1 MKETF
6 TRIWFTLYQEGRRIK
21 VRLADMTTSEYIFR
35 DSQGQRYVIPKIK
48 ISEFISYKYLNNE
61 NLLSLIDIL
70 NTGDTIVDVENV
82 IQNYKKRYSYSIIN
96 GYYIRSFNTQ
106 SEVQGYFW
114 AFLMKK
120 KQTFSKYNKVNKR
133 YKINRN
139 LLITSLA
146 MLKHRFYSNSTL
158 F

>member
-96 GYYIRSFNTQ
+96 GYYIRSFSTQ
-106 SEVQGYFW
+106 SEVQGYF
-114 AFLMKK
+114 LGILDEKR
-120 KQTFSKYNKVNKR
+120 NKHFQNIIKSI
-133 YKINRN
+133 KDI
-139 LLITSLA
+139 
-146 MLKHRFYSNSTL
+146 K
-158 F
+158 

>member
-82 IQNYKKRYSYSIIN
+82 IQNYKKRY
-96 GYYIRSFNTQ
+96 YIRSFNTQ
-106 SEVQGYFW
+106 SEVQGYF
-114 AFLMKK
+114 LGILDEKR
-120 KQTFSKYNKVNKR
+120 NKHFQNIIKSI
-133 YKINRN
+133 KDI
-139 LLITSLA
+139 
-146 MLKHRFYSNSTL
+146 K
-158 F
+158 

>member
-21 VRLADMTTSEYIFR
+21 VRLADMTTSEDIFR

-106 SEVQGYFW
+106 SEVQGYF
-114 AFLMKK
+114 LGILDEKR
-120 KQTFSKYNKVNKR
+120 NKHFQNIIKSI
-133 YKINRN
+133 KDI
-139 LLITSLA
+139 
-146 MLKHRFYSNSTL
+146 K
-158 F
+158 

>member
-35 DSQGQRYVIPKIK
+35 DSQGQCYVIPKIK

-106 SEVQGYFW
+106 SEVQGYF
-114 AFLMKK
+114 LGILDEKR
-120 KQTFSKYNKVNKR
+120 NKHFQNIIKSI
-133 YKINRN
+133 KDI
-139 LLITSLA
+139 
-146 MLKHRFYSNSTL
+146 K
-158 F
+158 

>member
-21 VRLADMTTSEYIFR
+21 VRLADMTTSEYFFR

-106 SEVQGYFW
+106 SEVQGYF
-114 AFLMKK
+114 LGILDEKR
-120 KQTFSKYNKVNKR
+120 NKHFQNIIKSI
-133 YKINRN
+133 KDI
-139 LLITSLA
+139 
-146 MLKHRFYSNSTL
+146 K
-158 F
+158 